1 MTLEEIRKAIIEWQ
15 KEDESRSVLFLGV
28 QMNDN
33 VTKMESAATVAGDGK
48 ALSSTMLAYS
58 IGDPELRDGFG
69 EFYGT
74 LNALMIHLE
83 DETKEISKAVE
94 NEKKD
99 RKVS

>member
-1 MTLEEIRKAIIEWQ
+1 MTLEEIKKAIIEWQ

-33 VTKMESAATVAGDGK
+33 VTKMESAAAVAGDGK

-74 LNALMIHLE
+74 LNALIHFGDNAE
-83 DETKEISKAVE
+83 EISKTLE

-99 RKVS
+99 RTVS